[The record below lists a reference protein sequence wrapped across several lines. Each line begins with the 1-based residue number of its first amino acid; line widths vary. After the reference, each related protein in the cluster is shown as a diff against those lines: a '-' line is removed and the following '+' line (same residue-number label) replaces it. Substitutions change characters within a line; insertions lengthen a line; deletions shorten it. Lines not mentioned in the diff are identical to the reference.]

1 MYQDT
6 TLKSK
11 NRWCSRAYF
20 HVPLQ
25 GGPTTGGPR
34 VTTTS
39 AFFAE
44 NARDGNDQTERGQK
58 KTTTTTNGSGAFS
71 VRGKLENATRGLTD
85 T

>member
-1 MYQDT
+1 M
-6 TLKSK
+6 
-11 NRWCSRAYF
+11 
-20 HVPLQ
+20 
-25 GGPTTGGPR
+25 
-34 VTTTS
+34 TTTS